1 MADYTT
7 IDDPSAYFTTT
18 LYTGNGSTQDITNDA
33 NAGNF
38 KPDFVWTKAR
48 GDTGGHAVQ
57 DSSRGAG
64 KQFYPSSTSVE
75 EDVEGVSAFL
85 TNGFSL
91 GSNGTSNADTITHVA
106 WQWKCNG
113 GTTSSNTDGDL
124 TSTVQVNSTAKFSIF
139 LYTGIDPIE
148 PLDIGHGLGAVPE
161 FFIIKSRSISGK
173 YWAVYHKDMA
183 ATPQN
188 NYLRLNSS
196 NAVAAA
202 STWWRNEA
210 PTSTIIKTGEQ
221 DDINR
226 ANATFAGYAWVGV
239 QGYSKFGK
247 YTGNSHSGGDGPF
260 IYTGFAPAWVM
271 IKRTDAANDWVV
283 HTYKLGT
290 ISGTG
295 SEKGNI
301 GNENTAALRANENSA
316 VDEWG
321 SIDMLSNGFKPR
333 SDAASVNASGTYIY
347 AAFAAHP
354 FVTSTDTNSIP
365 ATAR

>member
-1 MADYTT
+1 MADYTN

-38 KPDFVWTKAR
+38 KPDYIWTKAR

-64 KQFYPSSTSVE
+64 KQFYPSSTSAE

-188 NYLRLNSS
+188 NYLRLNST

-247 YTGNSHSGGDGPF
+247 YTGTGNANGPF
-260 IYTGFAPAWVM
+260 VYTGFKPAFVMIKPASAVEEWVM
-271 IKRTDAANDWVV
+271 IDTARNPINQAMKQLKAN
-283 HTYKLGT
+283 
-290 ISGTG
+290 S
-295 SEKGNI
+295 
-301 GNENTAALRANENSA
+301 TAAEYNGASVTN
-316 VDEWG
+316 G
-321 SIDMLSNGFKPR
+321 IDILSNGFKVR
-333 SDAASVNASGTYIY
+333 TLRTEINTINATYIY
-347 AAFAAHP
+347 AAFAENP